1 MDRTIMLSRLYA
13 AREEWDRGADAG
25 MVLDELIQD
34 LQQEERE
41 ATYKMIGGKP
51 KTLAT
56 MKKIIKNAEKNGSA
70 INGAVQYEN
79 FSYITDGFRAIRI
92 HGDVPIQKCT
102 KSGSLGKSLH
112 DIMERAIE
120 ESNSGDIAPNY
131 AEVKQNFE
139 QEKAHRKANG
149 IKTDRYNP
157 ILFQV
162 NKNTWVNAQ
171 YLLEMMEALPGCE
184 IYAVESD
191 LPCSRKPIYFKSDA
205 GDGVLLPVNH
215 T

>member
-1 MDRTIMLSRLYA
+1 
-13 AREEWDRGADAG
+13 
-25 MVLDELIQD
+25 
-34 LQQEERE
+34 
-41 ATYKMIGGKP
+41 
-51 KTLAT
+51 
-56 MKKIIKNAEKNGSA
+56 
-70 INGAVQYEN
+70 
-79 FSYITDGFRAIRI
+79 
-92 HGDVPIQKCT
+92 
-102 KSGSLGKSLH
+102 
-112 DIMERAIE
+112 MERAIE